1 MAAQSKP
8 APIGPWG
15 KATAGAAGAVL
26 ANALVYPLDLVKT
39 KLQVQVKKTETEK
52 NQVKFEDTHY
62 NGTWDAI
69 SKIAS
74 AEGVAGLYAG
84 MSGSLLGVAS
94 TNFAYFYWYSV
105 VRTVYLKYAKS
116 TGTPSTVVELS
127 LGAVAGALAQL
138 FTIPVAVIT
147 TRQQTQSKEERK
159 GIIDTA
165 REVIEGED
173 GVSGLWRGL
182 KASLVLVIN
191 PSITY
196 GAYERLKDV
205 LYPGKKNLSP
215 WEAFALGAMSKALA
229 TIVTQPLIVAK
240 VGLQSKP
247 PPARQG
253 KPFKSFVEVM
263 QFIIA
268 NEGPRSLF
276 KGIGPQILKGLLV
289 QGILM
294 MTKERVELMFILFV
308 RYLQAMRSR
317 RLGRTTDLA
326 AAAKLVAPS
335 KNSSQHNQSRKA
347 HRNGIKKPKTQRYP
361 SLNGTDPKF
370 RRNHRHALHGT
381 AKALKEFREG
391 KRETA

>member
-1 MAAQSKP
+1 MGVQSKP

-15 KATAGAAGAVL
+15 RATAGAAGAVF

-39 KLQVQVKKTETEK
+39 KLQVQVKRSDTDKAEPDSNE
-52 NQVKFEDTHY
+52 THY
-62 NGTWDAI
+62 RSTWDAI
-69 SKIAS
+69 SKIAAS
-74 AEGVAGLYAG
+74 EGISGLYAG
-84 MSGSLLGVAS
+84 MSGSLIGVAS

-105 VRTVYLKYAKS
+105 VRTLYFKYGRN
-116 TGTPSTVVELS
+116 TRQPSTVVELS

-173 GVSGLWRGL
+173 GIWGLWRGL

-205 LYPGKKNLSP
+205 LFPGKRNLSP

-247 PPARQG
+247 PAARQG
-253 KPFKSFVEVM
+253 RPFKSFVEVM
-263 QFIIA
+263 QFIIE
-268 NEGPRSLF
+268 NEGALSLF
-276 KGIGPQILKGLLV
+276 KGIGPQIMKGLLV

-294 MTKERVELMFILFV
+294 MTKERVELLFILFI
-308 RYLQAMRSR
+308 RYLQVLRSR
-317 RLGRTTDLA
+317 QLKRTAELA
-326 AAAKLVAPS
+326 SAAKLAVPITV
-335 KNSSQHNQSRKA
+335 K
-347 HRNGIKKPKTQRYP
+347 
-361 SLNGTDPKF
+361 
-370 RRNHRHALHGT
+370 
-381 AKALKEFREG
+381 
-391 KRETA
+391 

>member
-15 KATAGAAGAVL
+15 KATAGAAGAVF
-26 ANALVYPLDLVKT
+26 ANALVYPLDLIKT
-39 KLQVQVKKTETEK
+39 KLQVQVKAETADGK
-52 NQVKFEDTHY
+52 YDDSHY
-62 NGTWDAI
+62 KGTWDAVT
-69 SKIAS
+69 KITKVD
-74 AEGVAGLYAG
+74 GVAGLYNGMAG
-84 MSGSLLGVAS
+84 ALLGVAS
-94 TNFAYFYWYSV
+94 TNFAYFYWYSI
-105 VRTVYLKYAKS
+105 VRTVYFKYAK
-116 TGTPSTVVELS
+116 TAAHPSTVVELS

-138 FTIPVAVIT
+138 FTIPVAVVT
-147 TRQQTQSKEERK
+147 TRQQTQNKEDRK
-159 GIIDTA
+159 SFIETA
-165 REVIEGED
+165 REVVEGED
-173 GVSGLWRGL
+173 GVCGLWRGL

-215 WEAFALGAMSKALA
+215 MEAFALGAMSKALA

-247 PPARQG
+247 PPARKG

-263 QFIIA
+263 QFIIE
-268 NEGPRSLF
+268 NEGPMSLF

-294 MTKERVELMFILFV
+294 MTKERVELFFILFV
-308 RYLQAMRSR
+308 RWLQLVRSR
-317 RLGRTTDLA
+317 QLRRTGDLA
-326 AAAKLVAPS
+326 AAAKLVAPVTIS
-335 KNSSQHNQSRKA
+335 
-347 HRNGIKKPKTQRYP
+347 
-361 SLNGTDPKF
+361 F
-370 RRNHRHALHGT
+370 GT

-391 KRETA
+391 KRESA